1 MKPCYSSVPN
11 EVTAYVD
18 DCCYKIT
25 MFLEIFRKFFVLF
38 ICCLSASYAQVADN
52 VTAIELSATTFPIER
67 PFTISV
73 HIGNS
78 ETRPVLAFPDIPGLL
93 KKGIQT
99 TVTAPEN
106 NDKKRTNQVITQTY
120 EARKAGRFI
129 LGPFVV
135 KVNGEELK
143 SEGAVLQVQPSA
155 RASGPSST
163 TLVGSTSSPGAA
175 FLTLRL
181 SKRVVYTGEGV
192 GLTLSF
198 FVADNYPYVLSFTAV
213 DRQLQSIIKK
223 IRPANT
229 WEENR
234 PINELKPKPVL
245 IGGRKFREI
254 RLYQSVFYPLTAR
267 RLTLPAITL
276 HLSRPRPN
284 IGPPTSEAETVAFT
298 SRPISVSVRALPS
311 HPLRGQIAVGSFRLN
326 ERLDKQRVSIG
337 QSVRYVFAIEGEG
350 NVAMLPVPSIPPKT
364 ADIDVFPPEEHHT
377 VHHNGNQVS
386 GRKTFTF
393 FIVPRQNGSISLGNY
408 FQWIYFDPQ
417 RAKYDTLRS
426 QLQMQAGGNEALA
439 EAKTPKPTETTL
451 LAINAPLSLAQGQS
465 IYAGV
470 KELDSTHQPIS
481 VPVLIRAMA
490 NVLIVLM
497 LLGMIFMFFKK

>member
-1 MKPCYSSVPN
+1 MVL
-11 EVTAYVD
+11 A
-18 DCCYKIT
+18 
-25 MFLEIFRKFFVLF
+25 IFRKLFVLF
-38 ICCLSASYAQVADN
+38 IWGLSVSYSQVADN
-52 VTAIELSATTFPIER
+52 VVAIELGTTTFSIER

-78 ETRPVLAFPDIPGLL
+78 ETRPVLVFPDIPGFV

-106 NDKKRTNQVITQTY
+106 NEKKVTGQVITQTY
-120 EARKAGRFI
+120 QARTAGRFI
-129 LGPFVV
+129 LAPFVI
-135 KVNGEELK
+135 KVNGEVLK
-143 SEGAVLQVQPSA
+143 SEGAVLVVQPSA
-155 RASGPSST
+155 RATTPANTSLISGVPSA
-163 TLVGSTSSPGAA
+163 GAA
-175 FLTLRL
+175 FLALRS

-198 FVADNYPYVLSFTAV
+198 FVADNYPYVLSFTAI

-254 RLYQSVFYPLTAR
+254 TLYQSVFYPLASR

-284 IGPPTSEAETVAFT
+284 IGPPMSEVETISFK
-298 SRPISVSVRALPS
+298 SKPITISVRALPS
-311 HPLRGQIAVGSFRLN
+311 HPLNGQVAVGSFRLN
-326 ERLDKQRVSIG
+326 ERLDQQRVSVG

-350 NVAMLPVPSIPPKT
+350 NMAMLPAPAARPKT
-364 ADIDVFPPEEHHT
+364 PELDVFPPEGRHT
-377 VHHNGNQVS
+377 VHHDGNQVS
-386 GRKTFTF
+386 GRKTFIY
-393 FIVPRQNGSISLGNY
+393 FIVPRQNGTVSLGNH

-417 RAKYDTLRS
+417 RAQYDTLQSR
-426 QLQMQAGGNEALA
+426 LKMQVGESEAVA
-439 EAKTPKPTETTL
+439 AAKTSAPIETSTISSDVPPT
-451 LAINAPLSLAQGQS
+451 LASGRSLYVGIEA
-465 IYAGV
+465 
-470 KELDSTHQPIS
+470 LDSTHQPIS
-481 VPVLIRAMA
+481 IPVMIRAIA

-497 LLGMIFMFFKK
+497 LLGMIFVFIKK